1 MAKILHFL
9 SLEQF
14 SNFQFISAV
23 WQFLYAPAGDAVVA
37 ADGVAADDILTCAD
51 AVDCWLMSGVLGS
64 WKSSVIAVV
73 MIMDVDVVA
82 HYLPIGAVAVVL
94 ALAIDIR

>member
-23 WQFLYAPAGDAVVA
+23 WQFLYAPAGDAVANVVA
-37 ADGVAADDILTCAD
+37 VGAVVVADGVAVVAAVVAAADILTCAD
-51 AVDCWLMSGVLGS
+51 AVDCW
-64 WKSSVIAVV
+64 
-73 MIMDVDVVA
+73 
-82 HYLPIGAVAVVL
+82 HYG
-94 ALAIDIR
+94 

>member
-23 WQFLYAPAGDAVVA
+23 WQFFNASAGDAVANVVA
-37 ADGVAADDILTCAD
+37 VGAVVVADGVAVVAAVVAAADILTCAD
-51 AVDCWLMSGVLGS
+51 AVDCWYYG
-64 WKSSVIAVV
+64 
-73 MIMDVDVVA
+73 
-82 HYLPIGAVAVVL
+82 
-94 ALAIDIR
+94 

>member
-23 WQFLYAPAGDAVVA
+23 WQFFNASAGDAVANVVA
-37 ADGVAADDILTCAD
+37 VGAVVVADGVAVVAAADILTCAD
-51 AVDCWLMSGVLGS
+51 AVDCWYYG
-64 WKSSVIAVV
+64 
-73 MIMDVDVVA
+73 
-82 HYLPIGAVAVVL
+82 
-94 ALAIDIR
+94 